1 CRLWHDA
8 SDRGM
13 RRRGFAGSSRGA
25 WRRVRTKNA
34 AQPAARRGSLTSWP
48 ILPDSRPS
56 AGRGVPPPEIRKRGT
71 DVGPG
76 EKRRE
81 SKRTVWAGIA
91 HDQAGGP
98 VTAPLAKPGKGAD
111 RLSNF

>member
-34 AQPAARRGSLTSWP
+34 AQPAARRASLSSWP

-56 AGRGVPPPEIRKRGT
+56 VGRGVPPPEIRKRAT
-71 DVGPG
+71 DVKPDNKGR
-76 EKRRE
+76 EIKQIAWADIARR
-81 SKRTVWAGIA
+81 
-91 HDQAGGP
+91 QARRP
-98 VTAPLAKPGKGAD
+98 VTAPL
-111 RLSNF
+111 